1 MIQSARFS
9 LRESPRSVNHGRGWT
24 EGHAHR
30 WLRAHGLRAPQPFR
44 TPNQLRFRQ
53 ADPSE
58 FETFTT
64 LTEDLPTGVQLLD
77 AE

>member
-9 LRESPRSVNHGRGWT
+9 LRESPRSINKGRGWT

-30 WLRAHGLRAPQPFR
+30 WLRAHGFLAPFAMR
-44 TPNQLRFRQ
+44 TANQLRYRQ
-53 ADPSE
+53 ADPSQ
-58 FETFTT
+58 FTNFTT
-64 LTEDLPTGVQLLD
+64 LTDDLPAGVQLID